1 MKAGGFYH
9 VYNIGNNRET
19 IFKEDCNYD
28 FFLRRLQFYV
38 GGLVHIHAYC
48 LMPNHFHLLIEVPL
62 ENEHLTVP
70 SGKSGMSHI
79 KKAFKNFFISY
90 AKSINKAYDRLGSLF
105 KTKCPFKPVHDD
117 FQYRT
122 TIAYIHY
129 NPIKAGLCES
139 YDQWEYSSFLFHKNQ
154 EPSLADK
161 VRVLKEFG
169 NLEEFLNFHER
180 YQKLKNP
187 DF

>member
-90 AKSINKAYDRLGSLF
+90 AKSINKAYGRLGSLF

-122 TIAYIHY
+122 TMAYIHF
-129 NPIKAGLCES
+129 NPIKARLCES
-139 YDQWEYSSFLFHKNQ
+139 YEEWEHSSFSSFLKQRSALTNIDRALFQ
-154 EPSLADK
+154 FD
-161 VRVLKEFG
+161 
-169 NLEEFLNFHER
+169 NLEEFLNFHEL
-180 YQKLKNP
+180 YKDLKKPNL
-187 DF
+187 